1 MTEVSQTFRQLAE
14 RSRRELEELHRGG
27 ATPEIAAMVGYEY
40 CGFNHPAVMGLLGI
54 RKFVKG
60 FFPARGQAF
69 GFNTPVRQ
77 SGIESAW
84 AAKPDEANPKRFA
97 FYSLEAAAAGGG
109 HPNALLL
116 DYSRGD
122 NRPPASVLRDY
133 VVRVEPGSDELLLG
147 KAYLARFR
155 VGFFLLERRRP
166 FEPGP
171 ELERHLRD

>member
-1 MTEVSQTFRQLAE
+1 
-14 RSRRELEELHRGG
+14 
-27 ATPEIAAMVGYEY
+27 MV
-40 CGFNHPAVMGLLGI
+40 
-54 RKFVKG
+54 
-60 FFPARGQAF
+60 
-69 GFNTPVRQ
+69 T
-77 SGIESAW
+77 
-84 AAKPDEANPKRFA
+84 
-97 FYSLEAAAAGGG
+97 
-109 HPNALLL
+109 
-116 DYSRGD
+116 D